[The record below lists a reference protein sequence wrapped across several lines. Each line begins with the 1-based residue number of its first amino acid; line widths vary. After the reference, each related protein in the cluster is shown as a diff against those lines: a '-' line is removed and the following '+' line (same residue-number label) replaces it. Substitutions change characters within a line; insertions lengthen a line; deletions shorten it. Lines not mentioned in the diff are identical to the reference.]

1 MVEDIDDQIRSRMKR
16 FLLLLAVLPWL
27 SLPARGQQHA
37 SFPLLTTAAAKKPA
51 GYSVALT
58 WNAATCQDSKSSTIA
73 CPTTPSYAVYR
84 SATQGGG
91 ETCVN
96 GLCYGYCCRIG
107 YTESGVVTY
116 TDTNVAAGQALYY
129 VVTTVLPP
137 CPAQITSTPPPC
149 GESAVSNEVQV
160 ATPGKRSKKNK

>member
-1 MVEDIDDQIRSRMKR
+1 MRR

-27 SLPARGQQHA
+27 SLPALGQQQA
-37 SFPLLTTAAAKKPA
+37 SFLLLTIAATKKPA

-58 WNAATCQDSKSSTIA
+58 WNAATCQDLKGKTIA
-73 CPTTPSYAVYR
+73 CPSTPSYAVYR

-96 GLCYGYCCRIG
+96 GLCYRYCCRIG
-107 YTESGVVTY
+107 YSENGVLTY
-116 TDTNVAAGQALYY
+116 TDTNVAAGQTLYY

-137 CPAQITSTPPPC
+137 CPTRITSTAPPC

-160 ATPGKRSKKNK
+160 VTPGKTSQKKQKRK